1 MINDETMKKE
11 GCSCE
16 NCSCEENIESADEET
31 LEQAEIQEDLEF
43 EGVQV
48 ETMEERL
55 NELKVEN
62 EKITEENRLMNNKL
76 SAMQDKHLRL
86 TAEYDN
92 YRKRTA
98 KEKEQIYTDSCSD
111 VLKEI
116 FPVIDNLERAINM
129 CAEES
134 DLKKGVEMT
143 LKQFQ
148 GALEKLNVEE
158 ISTEEKFYPNF
169 HEAVMHIVDE
179 NYDESQ
185 IVEVF
190 QKGYKRGEKVLR
202 YSMVKVAN

>member
-16 NCSCEENIESADEET
+16 NCSCEENIEFADEET
-31 LEQAEIQEDLEF
+31 LEQAEIKEDLEF
-43 EGVQV
+43 EEVQV
-48 ETMEERL
+48 ETVEERL
-55 NELKVEN
+55 SGLKTEN
-62 EKITEENRLMNNKL
+62 EKITEENKLVNSKL

-116 FPVIDNLERAINM
+116 FPVIDNLERAIDM
-129 CAEES
+129 CTEES

-158 ISTEEKFYPNF
+158 ISTEDKFDPNL
-169 HEAVMHIVDE
+169 HDAVMHIVDE
-179 NYDESQ
+179 NYGESQ